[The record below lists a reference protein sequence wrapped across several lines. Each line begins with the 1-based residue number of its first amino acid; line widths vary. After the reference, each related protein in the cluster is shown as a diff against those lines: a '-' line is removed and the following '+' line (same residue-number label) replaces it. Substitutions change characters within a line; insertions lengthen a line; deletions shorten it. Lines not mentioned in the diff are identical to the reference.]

1 MTPDPSDEFARQ
13 RALDSY
19 RVLDTM
25 PEQAYDDIVQ
35 LAATLCGA
43 PIALVS
49 LIDRDRQWAK
59 AKIGM
64 DETQVSRDIAFCDH
78 AIREPHQ
85 LLEVPDTM
93 RDARFS
99 DNPFV
104 ALGDGMR
111 FYAGMPLVTPSGCP
125 IGTVCVADSV
135 PRRLNDAQRAALGAL
150 SRLTINLM
158 EAHAR
163 ERALQ
168 RAATLHAAPAA
179 TLASTAAATG
189 YTVAIIEMQ
198 GYATFVSHSGDRV
211 AERLLEQLDATLEAC
226 IRPAS
231 GDVLNR
237 ATGSVECIAVI
248 QGDDASATLEALQ
261 RGCDMFSREN
271 GVQVLMAS
279 APSAS
284 PGEAPEMVFLRAD
297 EALSM
302 EKDRLM
308 HQARAA

>member
-1 MTPDPSDEFARQ
+1 MIPATPDEFARQ

-19 RVLDTM
+19 RVLDTL

-64 DETQVSRDIAFCDH
+64 DATDVARDMAFCDH

-104 ALGDGMR
+104 ALGDGVR
-111 FYAGMPLVTPSGCP
+111 FYAGMPLVTPAGAP

-135 PRRLNDAQRAALGAL
+135 PRRLNDAQRAALAAL
-150 SRLTINLM
+150 SRLTINLL
-158 EAHAR
+158 EGHAR
-163 ERALQ
+163 ERAHE
-168 RAATLHAAPAA
+168 RATTLVAAPMPAEVA
-179 TLASTAAATG
+179 GGTPG
-189 YTVAIIEMQ
+189 YTVVIVELQ
-198 GYATFVSHSGDRV
+198 GYAELVIRTGGRIS
-211 AERLLEQLDATLEAC
+211 ERLLDQLDATLDAC
-226 IRPAS
+226 IRHDA

-237 ATGSVECIAVI
+237 ATGSAECIAVL
-248 QGDDASATLEALQ
+248 QGDAVESQVEAIRRSCETFSRDHGVLVLIASATS
-261 RGCDMFSREN
+261 DT
-271 GVQVLMAS
+271 
-279 APSAS
+279 
-284 PGEAPEMVFLRAD
+284 PGEAPERVFLRAD

-302 EKDRLM
+302 EKDRLAR
-308 HQARAA
+308 QAQAA